1 MDPANVRDGKVYFEG
16 LPTSPFRIEGID
28 EYTVLQGKIRAVD
41 IEGLWVFLRQLI
53 LETGP
58 LWPEQV
64 KSTGKTC
71 SNLVPLLKAAVT
83 TLERNCDILATKP
96 NHLESYLDEQT
107 ATLGSALLTV

>member
-41 IEGLWVFLRQLI
+41 IEGLWVFL
-53 LETGP
+53 TGP
-58 LWPEQV
+58 FWPEQV

-83 TLERNCDILATKP
+83 TLERNCNILATTP

-107 ATLGSALLTV
+107 ATLGSVLLTV